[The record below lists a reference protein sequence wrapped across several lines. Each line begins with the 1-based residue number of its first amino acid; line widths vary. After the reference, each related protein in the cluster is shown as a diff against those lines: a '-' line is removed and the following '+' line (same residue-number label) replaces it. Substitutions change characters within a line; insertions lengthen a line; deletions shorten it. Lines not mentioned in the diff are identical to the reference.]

1 MKEGVEVVG
10 SKTVKQQLDTS
21 NSHNER
27 EVTIECK
34 ICKGSNYRVQNIIMY
49 VHYYLNNTCGFNLA
63 CTLQLTLT
71 L

>member
-21 NSHNER
+21 NGHNGR

-34 ICKGSNYRVQNIIMY
+34 ICKGSNYRVQNM
-49 VHYYLNNTCGFNLA
+49 
-63 CTLQLTLT
+63 
-71 L
+71 